1 MANRDCAEIARRV
14 IRNIRKKMRA
24 GNYPLAKARF
34 APQEALLQR
43 LRKRRMSIKR
53 KRPRPTCGRGLFAF
67 YYN

>member
-34 APQEALLQR
+34 AMQAWLLHCSSVPRVRYQGVAAAFQIR
-43 LRKRRMSIKR
+43 LVDVQ
-53 KRPRPTCGRGLFAF
+53 GVGL
-67 YYN
+67 